1 MGPVVGRSSE
11 LGRIKEFLR
20 VAAARP
26 RALVVTGDPG
36 IGKTAVWAESVRRAR
51 TGTQTTLVAQATEA
65 ERTVAFSAL
74 ADLLLDLSDHA
85 LETLPPSQANA
96 LRIALR
102 REEPAHGPLD
112 PRVVGSA
119 TLGALRALTR
129 VGSVLVAID
138 DVDLVDSSSQSALA
152 FALRRGHEPGV
163 SLLVSVRSTE
173 LAAASW
179 LLGPRSGLEAQYL
192 SLGPLDATS
201 LREVVRDHGVGDVPA
216 TEWRGLLS
224 EAAGNPLFAIELAR
238 STRSRLAGQP
248 LPEGLVAVVERRL
261 AGLNDE
267 TKSLLRL
274 AAAMANPRTGQVA
287 RAAGLP
293 LQAVRDQL
301 HRGEL
306 AGVVQL
312 EAGRIRFEHPIYRTV
327 LYGSLTPAESA
338 DIHRRLASGESDLE
352 ERARHLAAA
361 TAAPNARLAGMLDR
375 ATAHARG
382 RGAVDAAAAFANQAL
397 ELTPP
402 TNRRHLTRRTLLVAE
417 LAFHAGDL
425 ARAEGLLR
433 PLAGSNSGARADA
446 LRLLG
451 QIEYTRTGFGEA
463 IDMFEEAIRSTSDPI
478 VLASLERSLAYALMN
493 SGQLDRVL
501 EHAARSLQHAKT
513 TQDQAAL
520 AESLGAAAIAEVLL
534 GRGLD
539 QAKIDRA
546 LELEDPNAHLAV
558 ETRPSLI
565 AGDIALYVGDLDRAI
580 ALLGRLKRD
589 LLERGF
595 ESDAVMATSHL
606 IWTECWR
613 GELRAAE
620 RDAREAMEIAARLE
634 SPALQCAATT
644 MAALSAAWLGKVRS
658 VRTRVRTVRRL
669 IEGGALPVSAIW
681 ANWAT
686 AIVALSIGEPRD
698 AVLALEPMVGPI
710 ALGASLEPA
719 RAPFLPELIEALV
732 GVGRLEDARR
742 LLDVF
747 EEAAV
752 RLDRGW
758 ARASSLRC
766 RALLHSASG
775 ETRAAL
781 EVAREAVELSGKEQL
796 RLDHARSML
805 LLGELERRAG
815 HRSEANRWLS
825 AADLAFT
832 QAGAKLWAR
841 RARDATVR
849 LGGRGRAGQG
859 LTPTELRA
867 ARLAARGYTNNEV
880 ARTMLISPKTVEVHL
895 ARVYGKLAIR
905 TRAELGAILGDRPA
919 VAIEEVDGEA
929 KGATGP

>member
-1 MGPVVGRSSE
+1 MGSVVGRSSE

-20 VAAARP
+20 EATPRP
-26 RALVVTGDPG
+26 RLLVVTGDQG
-36 IGKTAVWAESVRRAR
+36 IGKSAVWAESLRRTSTSTR
-51 TGTQTTLVAQATEA
+51 TNLVAHATEA
-65 ERTVAFSAL
+65 ERGAAFSAL
-74 ADLLLDLSDHA
+74 ADLLLDVSDRV
-85 LETLPPSQANA
+85 LDTLPRSQANA

-102 REEPAHGPLD
+102 REEPAFGQLD

-119 TLGALRALTR
+119 TLGALRALT
-129 VGSVLVAID
+129 SVRPALVAID
-138 DVDLVDSSSQSALA
+138 DVDLLDTSSRSALA
-152 FALRRGHEPGV
+152 FALRRGRELRV
-163 SLLVSVRSTE
+163 SLLVSVRSSE

-179 LLGPRSGLEAQYL
+179 LLGPGSGLEAQFL

-201 LREVVRDHGVGDVPA
+201 LREVVRDHGVEDVPA
-216 TEWRGLLS
+216 AEWRGLLA

-238 STRSRLAGQP
+238 SARSRRRGQG

-261 AGLNDE
+261 AGLDTD
-267 TKSLLRL
+267 TKALLRL
-274 AAAMANPRTGQVA
+274 SAAMANPRVGEVA
-287 RAAGLP
+287 RAARLP
-293 LQAVRDQL
+293 LEAVRDQL

-312 EAGRIRFEHPIYRTV
+312 ETGPIRFEHPIYRSV
-327 LYGSLTPAESA
+327 LYGSLAPAERA
-338 DIHRRLASGESDLE
+338 DIHRRLASGERDPE

-361 TAAPNARLAGMLDR
+361 TAAPNARLAGILDR

-382 RGAVDAAAAFANQAL
+382 RGAVDAAAAFAKQAL
-397 ELTPP
+397 EFTPP
-402 TNRRHLTRRTLLVAE
+402 TSRRRLTKRALLVAE
-417 LAFHAGDL
+417 LAFHAGDVGL
-425 ARAEGLLR
+425 AEGLLR

-451 QIEYTRTGFGEA
+451 QIQYTRSGFGEA
-463 IDMFEEAIRSTSDPI
+463 INMFEEAIRSTTDPI
-478 VLASLERSLAYALMN
+478 VLSSLERSLAYALMN

-501 EHAARSLQHAKT
+501 EHAARSLQHARSSE
-513 TQDQAAL
+513 DEAAL
-520 AESLGAAAIAEVLL
+520 AESLGAAAITEVLL

-606 IWTECWR
+606 IWGECWR

-620 RDAREAMEIAARLE
+620 KHAREAMEIAARLE

-658 VRTRVRTVRRL
+658 VRTRVRTVRQL
-669 IEGGALPVSAIW
+669 IEGGAPPVSAIW
-681 ANWAT
+681 ANWAN

-732 GVGRLEDARR
+732 GVGRFEDARR

-747 EEAAV
+747 EEAAL

-758 ARASSLRC
+758 ARASCLRC

-775 ETRAAL
+775 EMPAAL
-781 EVAREAVELSGKEQL
+781 ASAAEAVELSGKEQL

-805 LLGELERRAG
+805 LLGELQRRAG

-825 AADLAFT
+825 TADLAFR
-832 QAGAKLWAR
+832 QAGAELWAK
-841 RARDATVR
+841 RAREATVR
-849 LGGRGRAGQG
+849 LGGRGRVGQG

-880 ARTMLISPKTVEVHL
+880 ARTMLISPKTVEVHI

-905 TRAELGAILGDRPA
+905 TRAELGAIMGDRPPL
-919 VAIEEVDGEA
+919 AIDEVDGKA
-929 KGATGP
+929 KATGP